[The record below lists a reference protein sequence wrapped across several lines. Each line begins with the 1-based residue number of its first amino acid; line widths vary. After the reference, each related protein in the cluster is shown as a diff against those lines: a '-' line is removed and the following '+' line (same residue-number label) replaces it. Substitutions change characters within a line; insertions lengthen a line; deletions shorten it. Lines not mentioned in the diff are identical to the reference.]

1 MNTLNIMDN
10 IKDYIVKVYNIQEKT
25 INNIKIDS
33 RNINENDLFIAIRG
47 KNIDGHNYVL
57 DAINRGASL
66 IIVSEDISIKAN
78 TMIIKV
84 NDTIEILGVLANS
97 MINKIKVPVIAV
109 TGSNGKTTT
118 KELIANLLAT
128 KYKVLKNKG
137 NLNNHIGLPLTI
149 LEYQDEDIIVLEMGM
164 NHKGEIE
171 KLTKICHPNIGVI
184 TNIGTAH
191 IGNLGSK
198 KNIYK
203 AKLEIL
209 KGMKNGFFSY

>member
-33 RNINENDLFIAIRG
+33 RNINENDLFIAIKG

-84 NDTIEILGVLANS
+84 NDTIEISSLTIIKLA
-97 MINKIKVPVIAV
+97 PL
-109 TGSNGKTTT
+109 
-118 KELIANLLAT
+118 LIASNT
-128 KYKVLKNKG
+128 
-137 NLNNHIGLPLTI
+137 
-149 LEYQDEDIIVLEMGM
+149 
-164 NHKGEIE
+164 
-171 KLTKICHPNIGVI
+171 
-184 TNIGTAH
+184 
-191 IGNLGSK
+191 
-198 KNIYK
+198 
-203 AKLEIL
+203 
-209 KGMKNGFFSY
+209 